1 MDSIA
6 DGDAAAALT
15 RLDHLYAGGKEMSA
29 LIGELAALTRDL
41 LVRKTASQGGGG
53 LMTGGF
59 DETTLKRLS
68 SRFQVPR
75 LVQMLT
81 RLQQTG
87 ADMARSSSRRTDAE
101 LCLITLCDPTL
112 DDTPAGL
119 NARLSRLE
127 QAA

>member
-68 SRFQVPR
+68 SRFPGAPGWYRCSPAYSRPVRIWPAR
-75 LVQMLT
+75 PAAALT
-81 RLQQTG
+81 RSC
-87 ADMARSSSRRTDAE
+87 A
-101 LCLITLCDPTL
+101 
-112 DDTPAGL
+112 
-119 NARLSRLE
+119 
-127 QAA
+127 

>member
-1 MDSIA
+1 
-6 DGDAAAALT
+6 
-15 RLDHLYAGGKEMSA
+15 
-29 LIGELAALTRDL
+29 
-41 LVRKTASQGGGG
+41 
-53 LMTGGF
+53 
-59 DETTLKRLS
+59 
-68 SRFQVPR
+68 
-75 LVQMLT
+75 MLT

-127 QAA
+127 QGGVIAAPAAPATAKFCQAGAVHGRSASLGGSRSADKAAGAQPCRP